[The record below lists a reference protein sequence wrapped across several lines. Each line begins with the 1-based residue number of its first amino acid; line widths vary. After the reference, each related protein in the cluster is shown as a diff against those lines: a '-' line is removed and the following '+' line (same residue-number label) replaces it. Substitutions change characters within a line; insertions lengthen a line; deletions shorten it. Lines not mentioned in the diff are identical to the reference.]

1 MKEKWVVTTKGA
13 DFQKT
18 AKDFGVDPV
27 IARVIRNRDITEPE
41 DIRQYLYGT
50 IEDIPSPWLMK
61 DMEKAADICEAKIK
75 ERKPIRIIGDYDID
89 GVMSTYI
96 LLKGLR
102 RLGAD
107 VDTYI
112 PDRVA
117 DGYGIHEH
125 LIRQAKADGKDTI
138 ITCDNGIAAVNEIAQ
153 AKREG
158 MTVIVTDHHEIP
170 FREENGIREYILP
183 PADAILNPRQKGC
196 SYPNKYLCGAAVAWK
211 FISALY
217 ERAGIPQTELEE
229 FYELAGF
236 ATVGD
241 IMDLKGENR
250 ILVKEGLKRLPNTKN
265 YGLKALIRVNG
276 LEHMKITAYHIGFV
290 LGPCINATGRLDTAA
305 RALKLLDSG
314 SQDEAERLA
323 GDLKALN
330 ESRKAMT
337 EIGYSRAEEIVES
350 TELKNDKV
358 LVVFLPECHESLAGI
373 IAGRLREKYHR
384 PVFVLTQG
392 EHGIK
397 GSGRSV
403 EVYSMFEEMTK
414 CRELLEQFGGH
425 PMAAGLSLRE
435 ENVDRFRRRINELCT
450 LTEQD
455 LIPKVVIDVPV
466 PVSYLTMEF
475 VRQLS
480 LLEPFGKGNTKP
492 LFAQKDLAVL
502 NMRMIGKNQNVLKM
516 RLRDKS
522 GTMIDGICFGNAREL
537 YSLAKEKG
545 SISVTYY
552 PEINCYLGRENLQ
565 IMIQNYF

>member
-1 MKEKWVVTTKGA
+1 MKEKWVVTTKKA

-50 IEDIPSPWLMK
+50 IKDIPSPWLMK
-61 DMEKAADICEAKIK
+61 DMEKAAGICEAKIK

-125 LIRQAKADGKDTI
+125 LIRQAKTDGKDTI

-153 AKREG
+153 AKKEG

-183 PADAILNPRQKGC
+183 PADAVLNPRQKGC
-196 SYPNKYLCGAAVAWK
+196 SYPNKNLCGAAVAWK

-290 LGPCINATGRLDTAA
+290 LGPCINATGRLDTAV
-305 RALKLLDSG
+305 RALQLLDSG

-337 EIGYSRAEEIVES
+337 EIGCSRAEEIVES

-358 LVVFLPECHESLAGI
+358 LVVFLPDCHESLAGI

-450 LTEQD
+450 LTDQD

-516 RLRDKS
+516 RLRDKI
-522 GTMIDGICFGNAREL
+522 GTMIDGICFGNVGEL

-552 PEINCYLGRENLQ
+552 PEINCYLGRESLQ
-565 IMIQNYF
+565 IIIQNYF